1 MKVTADTTHI
11 HHDPYWD
18 GNGLLQAL
26 HAAERWLRQHVPAIN
41 QLNVFPVPDGDTG
54 TNMHLTLSAALYG
67 VVPVASCALL
77 ADQVYRGALMG
88 ARGNSGVILSQILR
102 GMARGLA
109 EHDVCGPAEF
119 VRALEA
125 ASATAYHSTSDPRE
139 GTILTVI
146 RETSEAVRAA
156 FETHTHTLH
165 SLLAVAVEAARA
177 AVERTPTMLAV
188 LREAGVVDAGG
199 QGLYIIFDGMYRW
212 VKGEPCE
219 LGPQPVA
226 DATAL
231 LPHAMLH
238 GENEYG
244 YCTNLLVQGTG
255 LPFEVIR
262 NHMQDVGTSTVVV
275 GDSDLI
281 RIHVHTERPGDILNY
296 VMQFGEP
303 IKIEITNMDQQRRE
317 IKQQADELPAPEPTI
332 HTPTAQVGVV
342 IVAAGAGF
350 TTLFTSLGGDAVALV
365 SGGQTANPS
374 TSDLLKAV
382 ERLPQPE
389 VIILPNNGNLLLAA
403 QQAAQMS
410 QKQVA
415 VLPTKTIPQGL
426 AAMVRY
432 SPDVDLDTCLARMQP
447 ELARVRTIELTVA
460 VRDAM
465 IGGLQVQQGQ
475 TIALLDG
482 TLVAA
487 GLHAAEVIR
496 TAMQPIQMEQ
506 HELVTIYYG
515 AHMSHAQA
523 EALATTIQT
532 AYPAHEVELRVGGQ
546 PVYDFILAVE

>member
-1 MKVTADTTHI
+1 MKVTADIDHNHRDT
-11 HHDPYWD
+11 YWD
-18 GNGLLQAL
+18 GNSMLQAL
-26 HAAERWLRQHVPAIN
+26 HAAEHWLRQHVPAIN
-41 QLNVFPVPDGDTG
+41 QMNVFPVPDGDTG

-77 ADQVYRGALMG
+77 ANQVYRGALMG

-102 GMARGLA
+102 GIASGLA
-109 EHDVCGPAEF
+109 EHDMCGPEEF
-119 VRALEA
+119 VHALEA

-165 SLLAVAVEAARA
+165 SLLAVAVDAARA

-212 VKGEPCE
+212 VKGEPFE
-219 LGPQPVA
+219 LDHQPIP
-226 DATAL
+226 DDGTAMI
-231 LPHAMLH
+231 PHAMLH
-238 GENEYG
+238 GEDDYG
-244 YCTNLLVQGTG
+244 YCTNLLVQGTE

-262 NHMQDVGTSTVVV
+262 AHMEAVGTSTVVV
-275 GDSDLI
+275 GDRDLI

-303 IKIEITNMDQQRRE
+303 IRIEITNMDQQRRE
-317 IKQQADELPAPEPTI
+317 IKQQTIEPLAPEPDRS
-332 HTPTAQVGVV
+332 TAQVGVV
-342 IVAAGAGF
+342 VVAAGSGF
-350 TTLFTSLGGDAVALV
+350 TTLFTNLGGDAVALV

-374 TSDLLKAV
+374 TSELLEAA
-382 ERLPQPE
+382 EQLPQSE
-389 VIILPNNGNLLLAA
+389 VIVLPNNGNVLLAA
-403 QQAAQMS
+403 QQAASMS
-410 QKQVA
+410 QKQIA

-432 SPDVDLDTCLARMQP
+432 SPDVDLATCLARMQP
-447 ELARVRTIELTVA
+447 ELTRVRTVEITTA

-465 IGGLQVQQGQ
+465 ISGLQVRQGQ

-487 GLHAAEVIR
+487 GQSADEVIR
-496 TAMQPIQMEQ
+496 IAMQRIQIEQ
-506 HELVTIYYG
+506 YELITIYYG
-515 AHMSHAQA
+515 AHISHAQA
-523 EALATTIQT
+523 EALAATIQA
-532 AYPAHEVELRVGGQ
+532 AYPAHELELRAGRQ
-546 PVYDFILAVE
+546 PVYDFILAAE